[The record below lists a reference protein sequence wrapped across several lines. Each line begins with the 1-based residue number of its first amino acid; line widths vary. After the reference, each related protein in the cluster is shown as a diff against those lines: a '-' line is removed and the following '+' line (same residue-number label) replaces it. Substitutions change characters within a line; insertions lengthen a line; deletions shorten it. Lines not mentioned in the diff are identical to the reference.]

1 MKDEI
6 KAPLFT
12 LIKAVV
18 SALIVFGSTV
28 LGQLLGSDGTAL
40 SVLGGSVATS
50 VFVS

>member
-28 LGQLLGSDGTAL
+28 LGQLLGSDGSAL
-40 SVLGGSVATS
+40 AVLGASVGTSVL
-50 VFVS
+50 VS